1 MGAAGMAMTRKSPK
15 TLKAVED
22 KLRAEREELVV
33 QIADLEKRAAGE
45 DAGERVYDDVHGE
58 PETATYERERVLS
71 LLDNSRDLLEQVDI
85 ALEKI
90 NDGTYGICASCGKA
104 IEAARVKALPHATL
118 CIACK
123 RREERR

>member
-1 MGAAGMAMTRKSPK
+1 MAMTKKSPK

-22 KLRAEREELVV
+22 KLRAEREELLV
-33 QIADLEKRAAGE
+33 QIVELEQRAAGE
-45 DAGERVYDDVHGE
+45 DAGVRVYDDNHGE

-71 LLDNSRDLLEQVDI
+71 LLDNSRDLLEQVNL

-90 NDGTYGICASCGKA
+90 DAGTYGVCESCGKA
-104 IEAARVKALPHATL
+104 IEAARVKALPHASL

-123 RREERR
+123 RRDERR

>member
-1 MGAAGMAMTRKSPK
+1 MAMTRKSPK

-22 KLRAEREELVV
+22 RLRAEREELLV
-33 QIADLEKRAAGE
+33 QIADLEKRASGE
-45 DAGERVYDDVHGE
+45 DAGVRVYDDVHGE

-71 LLDNSRDLLEQVDI
+71 LLDNSRDLLEQVDV

-90 NDGTYGICASCGKA
+90 ANGTYGICASCGKA

-123 RREERR
+123 RREERY

>member
-1 MGAAGMAMTRKSPK
+1 MAMTRKSPK

-22 KLRAEREELVV
+22 KLRAEREELLA

-45 DAGERVYDDVHGE
+45 DAGVRVYDDVHGE

-71 LLDNSRDLLEQVDI
+71 LLDNSRDLVEQVDI

-90 NDGTYGICASCGKA
+90 SNGTYGICASCGKA

-118 CIACK
+118 CISCK

>member
-1 MGAAGMAMTRKSPK
+1 MAQTKKSSK

-22 KLRAEREELVV
+22 KLRAEREELVA
-33 QIADLEKRAAGE
+33 QIADLERRAAGE
-45 DAGERVYDDVHGE
+45 ETGTRVYDDDHGE

-71 LLDNSRDLLEQVDI
+71 VLDNSRDLLEQVET

-90 NDGTYGICASCGKA
+90 DGGTYGVCESCGKP
-104 IEAARVKALPHATL
+104 IEAARIKALPHASL

>member
-1 MGAAGMAMTRKSPK
+1 MTRKSPK

-22 KLRAEREELVV
+22 RLRAEREELLV
-33 QIADLEKRAAGE
+33 QIADLEKRASGE
-45 DAGERVYDDVHGE
+45 DAGVRVYDDVHGE

-71 LLDNSRDLLEQVDI
+71 LLDNSRDLLEQVDV

-90 NDGTYGICASCGKA
+90 ANGTYGICASCGKA

-123 RREERR
+123 RREERY